1 MRSPHAVRPQ
11 IVDRIC
17 NRLRGSK
24 LRSEAASSAIPATTR
39 TTRNAWERSGTRDRS
54 RSNAT
59 SGPIIPRGYSADAKS
74 IDDVRCGAQRPNGRS
89 DLIDCLHKKPPS
101 AASRG
106 RWRPSSTLSAGPAA
120 ALRMLAWEP
129 ADRCDATRGN
139 LQADRVD
146 AAEATSFCAWLCAWS
161 SSQSSSPRTSSSI
174 WLSSPYC
181 PPSHKRWRFRNSAV
195 ANRHALHSDYYST
208 MRKTATPLNES
219 WMAGMVAVIAVRTVP
234 ALATCSDRSGRCARS
249 TRAEISSADEKP
261 CGTRVFDMCASSHRV
276 CPNGCAP
283 IRSDLAMTWRRRGR
297 TILRPQK
304 NFRSR
309 PPASRAGRKIPLK
322 RSESPH

>member
-1 MRSPHAVRPQ
+1 MPGSVRELG
-11 IVDRIC
+11 I
-17 NRLRGSK
+17 
-24 LRSEAASSAIPATTR
+24 A
-39 TTRNAWERSGTRDRS
+39 

-59 SGPIIPRGYSADAKS
+59 SGPIIARGYSADAKS

-89 DLIDCLHKKPPS
+89 DLIDYLHKKSPS
-101 AASRG
+101 AGSRG
-106 RWRPSSTLSAGPAA
+106 RQRPSSTLSAGPAA

-146 AAEATSFCAWLCAWS
+146 AAEATSSCAWFCAWS

-219 WMAGMVAVIAVRTVP
+219 WTAGTSPSSPCRPSPRSPPAAIVP
-234 ALATCSDRSGRCARS
+234 ADARAACARKFPQPTKS
-249 TRAEISSADEKP
+249 PVAQGFPT
-261 CGTRVFDMCASSHRV
+261 
-276 CPNGCAP
+276 CAP
-283 IRSDLAMTWRRRGR
+283 VRMACARTAAHRSAT
-297 TILRPQK
+297 T
-304 NFRSR
+304 SR
-309 PPASRAGRKIPLK
+309 
-322 RSESPH
+322 